1 MCNYRK
7 GSFVD
12 LKVVVEIGVV
22 PVGGCGKRNFRRRRR
37 TSHYTFFYLWLMLCA
52 RCRQTLS
59 KCKKAYVDMWSI
71 LVSEVG

>member
-22 PVGGCGKRNFRRRRR
+22 PVAGLREKKFQKKKNFPLRLLLLVADAVCAL
-37 TSHYTFFYLWLMLCA
+37 SSDTF
-52 RCRQTLS
+52 
-59 KCKKAYVDMWSI
+59 KV
-71 LVSEVG
+71 